1 MNNIFEN
8 AYFGKVYKTR
18 DGRKAIYKATSFIKN
33 YETDT
38 LVQFH
43 KLMVDGGDEDGN
55 DIIAF
60 MNNGKRGTKCQGID
74 IISEWQEPIEEEKL
88 DKLAIEYGKTIY
100 LEEACCGWEDGAEA
114 FKAGYRAALKQ

>member
-8 AYFGKVYKTR
+8 AYFGKVYITR
-18 DGRKAIYKATSFIKN
+18 DGRKAIYKDTFFRKS
-33 YETDT
+33 YETDA

-74 IISEWQEPIEEEKL
+74 IVSEWKEEINEKKL
-88 DKLAIEYGKTIY
+88 DELAYRWAYNTSGTYVK
-100 LEEACCGWEDGAEA
+100 WEQLQDAY
-114 FKAGYRAALKQ
+114 KAGYRKAKEG